1 MGAVSAHGVSEDERV
16 VLRPEL
22 TYAELAGQVEARG
35 WVWHSGPTLP
45 PLVAGEP
52 ELSAWRHP
60 TAGDLVYT
68 CNPVAWL
75 RLLDLAAVSDPA
87 ERIHLLLGLPLLES
101 EDIGPLLRSASVEE
115 VLLGVHAAAVLGL
128 REHAR
133 AVRAL
138 MHHRDPAVA
147 RAATTAVTAL
157 A

>member
-1 MGAVSAHGVSEDERV
+1 VSEDERV

-22 TYAELAGQVEARG
+22 TYAELADRVEARG
-35 WVWHSGPTLP
+35 WAWHSGPALP

-52 ELSAWRHP
+52 ELAAWRHP

-87 ERIHLLLGLPLLES
+87 ERIELLVGLPLLES
-101 EDIGPLLRSASVEE
+101 DDVGPLLRSGSVED
-115 VLLGVHAAAVLGL
+115 VLLGVYAADVLGL

-138 MHHRDPAVA
+138 MRHRDPAVA
-147 RAATTAVTAL
+147 RAATAAVPGL